1 MQGKE
6 ADLKLTKSKV
16 HAWGLVA
23 VKPIE
28 AQQFV
33 IEYTGELIRLSVN
46 ANREKLDSDSD
57 YRFRVD
63 DEWVVDATT
72 KVTQPIRPLLPT
84 SMAFC
89 DAPMV
94 SNAAVCCECSEVL
107 HRMASQ
113 LSQAMALGHQMSL
126 LSSQTPCGISIKH
139 EVDALR
145 FTLVKRGLA

>member
-72 KVTQPIRPLLPT
+72 KVTQPTHPLLPT
-84 SMAFC
+84 SMALC
-89 DAPMV
+89 NAPMV
-94 SNAAVCCECSEVL
+94 SNAAVCSGYTEVPYRL
-107 HRMASQ
+107 ASR
-113 LSQAMALGHQMSL
+113 LSQSNSARPSDEPL
-126 LSSQTPCGISIKH
+126 IS
-139 EVDALR
+139 
-145 FTLVKRGLA
+145 TNTS